1 MSISAIWRSLR
12 TRKDVPPNLRDPQRV
27 TSADVLHMLVFDVL
41 TKSPAAARVLIER
54 GMACVGCTFARFDTV
69 ADAAAAYGCDAH
81 ELAAALVAAGR
92 GERNSNDDAGKNDCP
107 ANSVTM

>member
-1 MSISAIWRSLR
+1 MR

-69 ADAAAAYGCDAH
+69 ADVAAAYGCDAY
-81 ELAAALVAAGR
+81 ELACSLASAVR
-92 GERNSNDDAGKNDCP
+92 DERNVKK
-107 ANSVTM
+107 